1 MFFHMY
7 DRDEAI
13 ADLQAAK
20 FDVLDTIGSTGFEVA
35 IDHSPL
41 LGFLAQRPWLILQDK
56 RIWPPENRVRVRAY
70 HGGRRPLGWPPT
82 NSSAMLP
89 SIVARFRLL

>member
-41 LGFLAQRPWLILQDK
+41 LGFLAQRP
-56 RIWPPENRVRVRAY
+56 
-70 HGGRRPLGWPPT
+70 
-82 NSSAMLP
+82 
-89 SIVARFRLL
+89 